1 MCTSFLYKGVFFVYP
16 NNYIKKLV
24 ANIPD
29 LPGVYQMKD
38 ENGNVIYVGKAI
50 SLKRRVRQYFQ
61 KNNKSKRIEN
71 MVELIRDIEFII
83 TKNEAEALALE
94 CNYIKQKHPKFNVML
109 KDDKT
114 YPYLKITIKDEF
126 PTLYITRRKINDGN
140 LYFGPYTDVSAIKET
155 LHLIREIFPLKRCK
169 KNFKNK
175 KQVSPC
181 LYYHISRCLGP
192 CSNQVNKKDYD
203 EMIHQ
208 VISFLQGKRDDLRLN
223 IKEQI
228 DECISSLEFEKAQ
241 ILKQRLDSI
250 EKIYEKQN
258 VSNLNE
264 INSDII
270 GYVYNENNLYI
281 QVFKIRDYKIVLND
295 NLVIPDILEG
305 EVYENIISIVSRYY
319 LSVDNLPKKIYIKLN
334 ESNFNLLK
342 EFFKVKDLKVEC
354 IVPKKGQKL
363 KLIDMVE
370 NNIKINLE
378 SKKNNAIFELSN
390 LLKVQ
395 EIDSIECFDIANL
408 RNDSIVGGMIRF
420 EDGKLNKSMYR
431 KYKIKSTITQDDPK
445 CMAEIIKR
453 RLKRKDEWNLPDLF
467 LIDGG
472 KTQLQAVK
480 KVLDELEEDVL
491 VYGMVKDSNHRTR
504 ALMRLDGEEIDIK
517 QHKNIFNFITFL
529 QDEIHRFTISY
540 HRSIRDRIEE

>member
-1 MCTSFLYKGVFFVYP
+1 MYP

-24 ANIPD
+24 ANLPD

-38 ENGNVIYVGKAI
+38 ENGVVIYVGKAI

-71 MVELIRDIEFII
+71 MVELIRDIEIII

-126 PTLYITRRKINDGN
+126 PTVYITRRKINDGN
-140 LYFGPYTDVSAIKET
+140 LYFGPYTNVSAIKET
-155 LHLIREIFPLKRCK
+155 LHLISEIFPIKRCK
-169 KNFKNK
+169 KSFTNK
-175 KQVSPC
+175 KSSTPC

-192 CSNQVNKKDYD
+192 CSNQVNKKDY
-203 EMIHQ
+203 ENMIHQ
-208 VISFLQGKRDDLRLN
+208 VISFLQGKKDDLRLN

-228 DECISSLEFEKAQ
+228 TECINTLEFEKAQ
-241 ILKQRLDSI
+241 ILKQRLDRI

-258 VSNLNE
+258 VANLNE
-264 INSDII
+264 NNSDII
-270 GYVYNENNLYI
+270 GYLYDENNLYV

-295 NLVIPDILEG
+295 NLVITDILKD
-305 EVYENIISIVSRYY
+305 EVEENIISIVSRYY
-319 LSVDNLPKKIYIKLN
+319 LNIDNIPKKIYIKLN
-334 ESNFNLLK
+334 ENNFDLLK
-342 EFFKVKDLKVEC
+342 EFFKVKCLKIEC

-378 SKKNNAIFELSN
+378 SKKNNAIFDLSN
-390 LLKVQ
+390 LLKIQ

-408 RNDSIVGGMIRF
+408 KNDSIVGGMIRF

-445 CMAEIIKR
+445 CMAEVVKR
-453 RLKRKDEWNLPDLF
+453 RLKRKGEWNLPDLF

-472 KTQLQAVK
+472 RTQLQAVK
-480 KVLDELEEDVL
+480 KVLDELKEDIL

-504 ALMRLDGEEIDIK
+504 ALMNINGDEIDIK
-517 QHKNIFNFITFL
+517 QNKNVFNFITFL

-540 HRSIRDRIEE
+540 HRSIRDKIEE